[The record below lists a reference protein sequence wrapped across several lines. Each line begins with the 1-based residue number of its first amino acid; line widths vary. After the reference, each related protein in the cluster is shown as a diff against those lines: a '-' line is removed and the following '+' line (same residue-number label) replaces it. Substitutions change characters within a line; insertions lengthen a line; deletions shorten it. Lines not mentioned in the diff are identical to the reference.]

1 MLYVCTFGSGYMVIW
16 DDRGVVWFGLRAQ
29 KEFWRENPF
38 LTTTATLCKGVLEG
52 GIREYRDNCD

>member
-1 MLYVCTFGSGYMVIW
+1 MVIW

-38 LTTTATLCKGVLEG
+38 LTTTATLCKGELVG